1 MLLKKLAAL
10 SALALVTL
18 TAGIASA
25 APAPKVTVFN
35 QGGYVADYQV
45 SYVSN
50 GQFQTMTTPRMV
62 VGAKKTLTL
71 PENSQIVSVKGQMYT
86 GLFWEPKRQ
95 IFAQPA
101 QAGSCFKTYGTIFK
115 SNWSRQCTAD
125 F

>member
-1 MLLKKLAAL
+1 MLLNKIAAL

-18 TAGIASA
+18 SAGMASA

-45 SYVSN
+45 SYISN

-62 VGAKKTLTL
+62 VGDKKTLTL
-71 PENSQIVSVKGQMYT
+71 PANSQILSVKGQMYT
-86 GLFWEPKRQ
+86 GLFWEPKRE
-95 IFAQPA
+95 IFAQSA
-101 QAGSCFKTYGTIFK
+101 QPGSCFKTFGTIFK
-115 SNWSRQCTAD
+115 SNWSTQCTAD